1 MLMSKTGKKILIAFI
16 LMLFL
21 AAGAV
26 AVYYYISSTDGDNA
40 NEKTEPGTE
49 VEKLLAKDLDTKYPE
64 TPVEVLKLYWRFN
77 KCMYNDKM
85 SDSEFEELLKQLRK
99 LYDEEFLAT
108 EENSWDNMLDSF
120 KKDRDEYMKNE
131 KKISIYTVGQG
142 SSAISGK
149 IDGKETVSINCSAL
163 VKQKAERINVYEEFM
178 CRRDDNNNWKILGW
192 KKTDTGDGQDEDAK

>member
-1 MLMSKTGKKILIAFI
+1 
-16 LMLFL
+16 MLFL

-85 SDSEFEELLKQLRK
+85 SDSEFEGLLKQLRK
-99 LYDEEFLAT
+99 LYE
-108 EENSWDNMLDSF
+108 
-120 KKDRDEYMKNE
+120 R
-131 KKISIYTVGQG
+131 QG
-142 SSAISGK
+142 
-149 IDGKETVSINCSAL
+149 
-163 VKQKAERINVYEEFM
+163 
-178 CRRDDNNNWKILGW
+178 
-192 KKTDTGDGQDEDAK
+192 